1 MKSALDAFV
10 AVFAFLL
17 LLSAFAVM
25 LGAKPKPC
33 PRHIYFPRSEIVPVE
48 QLLAQGSELAKRGHQ
63 VASER

>member
-1 MKSALDAFV
+1 MKSALDAFG
-10 AVFAFLL
+10 AVFAFLV

-48 QLLAQGSELAKRGHQ
+48 QLLA
-63 VASER
+63 